1 MRVGVRKWSRPADR
15 ARLSLPAKQQTHAK
29 RGPQELGWIYRNLR
43 LIALPFFPEKNP
55 PRMKDTREVAL
66 DASSR
71 RAKHRATKT
80 ARRSRRKENAAATAT
95 FRGAAFP
102 MKQRAAKKK
111 QTKKVKAAKAKAK
124 AARRAAASGAAG
136 DDVAMGD
143 AVARADEDVKI
154 VEAEADAKPAG
165 RAAHALKVQAR
176 RALKLKID
184 NLKGARSKIA
194 KRDIGNKSTRK
205 ALSSNIKKLLTVGKA
220 SANDARE
227 LLAAAA
233 DVPEDDDDWEEDVEM
248 AA

>member
-1 MRVGVRKWSRPADR
+1 
-15 ARLSLPAKQQTHAK
+15 
-29 RGPQELGWIYRNLR
+29 
-43 LIALPFFPEKNP
+43 
-55 PRMKDTREVAL
+55 
-66 DASSR
+66 
-71 RAKHRATKT
+71 
-80 ARRSRRKENAAATAT
+80 
-95 FRGAAFP
+95 

-154 VEAEADAKPAG
+154 AEAQSDAKPAG

-205 ALSSNIKKLLTVGKA
+205 ALSSNIKKLLTRKCPSGDYQDSVERVCCHEERRAGRRA
-220 SANDARE
+220 CRRTRHCSRSWQWLRRWRPGRPPSRTQSRRIRSEPPSSRRPPRSPSFFCRRPLVLIIPSMLPTTQPRPPPLGANRPRYIYR
-227 LLAAAA
+227 
-233 DVPEDDDDWEEDVEM
+233 V
-248 AA
+248 

>member
-29 RGPQELGWIYRNLR
+29 RGPQELGWIYRISPTNCLTIFPKKIHQGLR
-43 LIALPFFPEKNP
+43 TP
-55 PRMKDTREVAL
+55 EVAWL
-66 DASSR
+66 TPRVAREASGE
-71 RAKHRATKT
+71 KT

-154 VEAEADAKPAG
+154 VEADADSKPAG

-220 SANDARE
+220 SANDAEE

-233 DVPEDDDDWEEDVEM
+233 NAPDDDDWEEDIEM

>member
-1 MRVGVRKWSRPADR
+1 MTGNFGVA
-15 ARLSLPAKQQTHAK
+15 
-29 RGPQELGWIYRNLR
+29 
-43 LIALPFFPEKNP
+43 
-55 PRMKDTREVAL
+55 
-66 DASSR
+66 
-71 RAKHRATKT
+71 RATFATTTKT
-80 ARRSRRKENAAATAT
+80 SRRSRNTAAT

-154 VEAEADAKPAG
+154 AEAQSAKPAG

-220 SANDARE
+220 SANDAEE

-233 DVPEDDDDWEEDVEM
+233 NAPEDDDDWEEDVEM

>member
-1 MRVGVRKWSRPADR
+1 MPY
-15 ARLSLPAKQQTHAK
+15 H
-29 RGPQELGWIYRNLR
+29 
-43 LIALPFFPEKNP
+43 FPEKKIHQGLRTP
-55 PRMKDTREVAL
+55 EVAWPTPRVAAQ
-66 DASSR
+66 ASGE
-71 RAKHRATKT
+71 KT

-154 VEAEADAKPAG
+154 AEAQSDAKPAG

-220 SANDARE
+220 SANDAEE

-233 DVPEDDDDWEEDVEM
+233 NAPDDDDDWEEDIEM

>member
-1 MRVGVRKWSRPADR
+1 LA
-15 ARLSLPAKQQTHAK
+15 
-29 RGPQELGWIYRNLR
+29 
-43 LIALPFFPEKNP
+43 
-55 PRMKDTREVAL
+55 

-71 RAKHRATKT
+71 REASGEKT

-154 VEAEADAKPAG
+154 VEADADAKPAG

-220 SANDARE
+220 SANDAAE

>member
-1 MRVGVRKWSRPADR
+1 MTGNFGVA
-15 ARLSLPAKQQTHAK
+15 
-29 RGPQELGWIYRNLR
+29 
-43 LIALPFFPEKNP
+43 
-55 PRMKDTREVAL
+55 
-66 DASSR
+66 
-71 RAKHRATKT
+71 RATFATTTKT
-80 ARRSRRKENAAATAT
+80 SRRSRNTAAT

-154 VEAEADAKPAG
+154 AEAQSDAKPAG

-220 SANDARE
+220 SANDAAE

>member
-1 MRVGVRKWSRPADR
+1 MKKRDRKIHRRMARNETFGAAR
-15 ARLSLPAKQQTHAK
+15 ARFAT
-29 RGPQELGWIYRNLR
+29 
-43 LIALPFFPEKNP
+43 
-55 PRMKDTREVAL
+55 T
-66 DASSR
+66 
-71 RAKHRATKT
+71 TKT
-80 ARRSRRKENAAATAT
+80 SRRSRNTAAT

-154 VEAEADAKPAG
+154 AEAQSDAKPAG

-220 SANDARE
+220 SANDAEE

-233 DVPEDDDDWEEDVEM
+233 NAPDDDDDWEEDIEM